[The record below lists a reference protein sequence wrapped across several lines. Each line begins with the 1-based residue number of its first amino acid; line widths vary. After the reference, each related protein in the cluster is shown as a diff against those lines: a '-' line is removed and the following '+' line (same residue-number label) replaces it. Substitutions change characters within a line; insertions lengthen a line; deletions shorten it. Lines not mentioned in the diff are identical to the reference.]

1 MESPGLPSTIRQFW
15 ELCTTRLAGFGAL
28 QAHFRA
34 LLAAILTAFLARL
47 RALPAELFAELANS
61 VVVVVVLFAGVG
73 TDQAHVMASF
83 AHFAAFGSILLA
95 TNTAVLAFRGAFA
108 AGLGTVRERFFILCE
123 QTTVT
128 NG

>member
-1 MESPGLPSTIRQFW
+1 MESPGLPSTVRQFRG
-15 ELCTTRLAGFGAL
+15 LGTARLAGFGAL

-47 RALPAELFAELANS
+47 GALPAELFAELANGI
-61 VVVVVVLFAGVG
+61 VVVVVLFAGVS
-73 TDQAHVMASF
+73 THQAHVMASF

-95 TNTAVLAFRGAFA
+95 TNAAVLAFRGAFA
-108 AGLGTVRERFFILCE
+108 TGLGTVRERLLILCE